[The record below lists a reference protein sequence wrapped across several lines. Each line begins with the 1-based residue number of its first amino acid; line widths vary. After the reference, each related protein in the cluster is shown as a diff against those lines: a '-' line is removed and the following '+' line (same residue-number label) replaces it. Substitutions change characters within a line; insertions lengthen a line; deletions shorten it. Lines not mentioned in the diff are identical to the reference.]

1 MCNPRQIPKRQSADL
16 QSNARSESANRFAN
30 ANQINEFN
38 TLEQYFAT
46 LAKCQSSKQ
55 GKDSRVLENNLTDRK
70 DSIYRVAQPID
81 QGGSMDAKIDELL
94 KTPGN
99 EKTRTIRMSPELK
112 SLVKRGG
119 ELRGVSF
126 DRFVRLAV
134 INALIEDGLVG

>member
-1 MCNPRQIPKRQSADL
+1 
-16 QSNARSESANRFAN
+16 
-30 ANQINEFN
+30 
-38 TLEQYFAT
+38 
-46 LAKCQSSKQ
+46 
-55 GKDSRVLENNLTDRK
+55 
-70 DSIYRVAQPID
+70 
-81 QGGSMDAKIDELL
+81 MDAKIDELL